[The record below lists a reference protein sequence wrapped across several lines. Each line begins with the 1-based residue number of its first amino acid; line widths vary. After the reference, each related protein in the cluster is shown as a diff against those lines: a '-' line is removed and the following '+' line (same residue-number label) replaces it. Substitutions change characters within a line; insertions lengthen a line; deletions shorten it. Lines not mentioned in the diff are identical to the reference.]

1 MCRWGEACGLRAVYG
16 ACDCVL
22 SLSRLRRRAMGD
34 KAGESD
40 EEEKGFMDK
49 MKAKAKEIQEG
60 LGPAME
66 NAKVK
71 AGEFKTKVQEKYEE
85 LKAEAGPKLLKA
97 KESVDTAIDGIKVR
111 EEATS
116 LFLSR
121 AVC

>member
-1 MCRWGEACGLRAVYG
+1 
-16 ACDCVL
+16 
-22 SLSRLRRRAMGD
+22 MGD

-49 MKAKAKEIQEG
+49 MKAKAKKIQEG

-97 KESVDTAIDGIKVR
+97 KESVDTAIDGIKV
-111 EEATS
+111 
-116 LFLSR
+116 
-121 AVC
+121 